1 MNDTSRQ
8 HLPQTRQDKDAA
20 VTWFGIATYET
31 GGTTRTGL
39 VVDGT
44 LYDADA
50 MLRDAGLGDPSGDAA
65 SGGASGNASGGTS
78 TGSLDRLL
86 ADWQHSGARAMDVL
100 RRAAADIGAGTLPL
114 PAQTDYRLCLP
125 YGPGR
130 IFATASNYSE
140 HAQEMGTELAPRSES
155 SPYMFMKAESS
166 CVPTLT
172 DVVIPAGAERVD
184 WEVELAVVIGKAGR
198 HIAVEDAYDYIAGYT
213 VINDVS
219 ARDLN
224 RRTDYPFKHDWFRG
238 KSFDTFGPLG
248 PWFVPRECIAEPQN
262 LRMRLAVN
270 GEMMQDATTSGMI
283 FNIAEQI
290 AYLSSILTLKP
301 GDLIATGTPTG
312 VGMGRGVYLKPGD
325 VMVASIDGIGSI
337 ENRVVA
343 A

>member
-1 MNDTSRQ
+1 M
-8 HLPQTRQDKDAA
+8 
-20 VTWFGIATYET
+20 TWFGIASYEI
-31 GGTTRTGL
+31 GGAASTGL
-39 VVDGT
+39 VVGDA

-50 MLRDAGLGDPSGDAA
+50 ILRDAGLSRTID
-65 SGGASGNASGGTS
+65 GGLN
-78 TGSLDRLL
+78 LL
-86 ADWQHSGARAMDVL
+86 IDDWQDIGAKALQAL
-100 RRAAADIGAGTLPL
+100 RCAAADIASGKLSAVP
-114 PAQTDYRLCLP
+114 QTEYRLLLP
-125 YGPGR
+125 YTPRR
-130 IFATASNYSE
+130 IFATASNYYE

-166 CVPTLT
+166 VVPTLS
-172 DVVIPAGAERVD
+172 DVVIPANAERVD
-184 WEVELAVVIGKAGR
+184 WEVELAVVIGKHGR
-198 HIAVEDAYDYIAGYT
+198 HVTVDNAYDHVAGYT

-270 GEMMQDATTSGMI
+270 GEMMQDATTAGMI

-325 VMVASIDGIGSI
+325 VMTASIDGIGSI